1 MENCLF
7 MYGELSVYVWRIV
20 CLCMENCLL
29 LMDFIYV
36 LHYNSTYI
44 NFKEIIMANELVK
57 YHTELNTIP
66 LRKFTPVEMN
76 LFFSIVSRMREKGN
90 KKVTFSFDQLKDLS
104 NYKATANNRFIDDLE
119 TTYDKL
125 MDLRFGSRSADG
137 LQRERFV
144 MFNEFKIDGHSDE
157 PYAEI
162 QIHDKALPLLNGL
175 DEWVRYSLQQFT
187 ELQSSYSKTMF
198 RLLKQFRT
206 TGYAYFSKEDFF
218 ELLDIPKSYQKNL
231 GEVDR
236 TILKPIKEE
245 LTPLFR
251 GLTIKKKY
259 GRGRGTPV
267 IGYQFSFKA
276 EAKNADDFSKGSQED
291 LRKKMFNIEHNGE
304 LSQEEK
310 WVAKDKVLG
319 LKLGPHEADFHKQ
332 IEKETLSDEQKS
344 DLLEKLQ
351 HGFLS

>member
-1 MENCLF
+1 MSN
-7 MYGELSVYVWRIV
+7 
-20 CLCMENCLL
+20 
-29 LMDFIYV
+29 D
-36 LHYNSTYI
+36 
-44 NFKEIIMANELVK
+44 IIK

-76 LFFSIVSRMREKGN
+76 LFFSIVSRMRDKGTQ
-90 KKVTFSFDQLKDLS
+90 KIQFTFDQLKDLS
-104 NYKATANNRFIDDLE
+104 NYKATANVRFIDDLE

-125 MDLRFGSRSADG
+125 MDLRFGRRSADG
-137 LQRERFV
+137 LERERFV
-144 MFNEFKIDGHSDE
+144 MFNEFQIKGKADV

-162 QIHDKALPLLNGL
+162 QIHEKALPLLNNL

-218 ELLDIPKSYQKNL
+218 ELLDIPKSYWNKPANI
-231 GEVDR
+231 DSR
-236 TILKPIKEE
+236 ILKPIKEE

-251 GLTIKKKY
+251 GLTIKKKHGK
-259 GRGRGTPV
+259 GRGKPV

-276 EAKNADDFSKGSQED
+276 EAKNADDFSKGEREN
-291 LRKKMFNIEHNGE
+291 LRIKMFNIEHNGE

-319 LKLGPHEADFHKQ
+319 LKIGTHEADFYAQ
-332 IEKETLSDEQKS
+332 QQKETDKLEEEKLRQ
-344 DLLEKLQ
+344 DLLKELQ
-351 HGFLS
+351 NGFK